1 MRTYTRFLLFVCAL
15 ALSLLAQ
22 TSAGLADRRVAHDVG
37 NANYAHT
44 PALANPRN
52 DATDIAQALKAVGFD
67 VTLKLDVE
75 KRQMDQ
81 AVAQFAREAK
91 TADAALFYYT
101 GHGMQ
106 FEGKNYLMPVDAEL
120 QDELSM
126 RYEMTAIDDVK
137 AALQLSPGVK
147 IMVLDACRNNP
158 LAERFIR
165 SISISNRGISL
176 KVQGYARPD
185 SSQGMIIVYA
195 TQADDVAEDGVG
207 RNSPFSE
214 AFLKE
219 IKEPGLE
226 VGTMFRRI
234 GRDVYV
240 ATRGQQSPE
249 LSISIV
255 PEYSLNQADTDQT
268 IWARIR
274 SQADVDTLRDF
285 LDRYPNSFYAP
296 DARASLDFL
305 ERGAQVR
312 ADRVAAERQ
321 RQLIDAEAGRL
332 REEQA
337 QRERAAADASAHERE
352 LAAKLA
358 AAEAVQQ
365 KLAEEL
371 TDQQAKQLAAEAR
384 DRAELEKLQKERAQR
399 EAELRAQIDREQAT
413 ASALEKER
421 LLREALEKDRD

>member
-1 MRTYTRFLLFVCAL
+1 MRTYTRFFLFVCAL
-15 ALSLLAQ
+15 ALVLAAQ
-22 TSAGLADRRVAHDVG
+22 TSPGRADKRVALVVG

-44 PALANPRN
+44 AALGNPRN
-52 DATDIAQALKAVGFD
+52 DATDVAQALTAVGFD

-81 AVAQFAREAK
+81 AVAQFARMAK
-91 TADAALFYYT
+91 TADAVLFYYA

-106 FEGKNYLMPVDAEL
+106 FDGKNYLMPVDAEL

-158 LAERFIR
+158 LADQFVR
-165 SISISNRGISL
+165 SISIANRGISA
-176 KVQGYARPD
+176 KVQGYARTEKL
-185 SSQGMIIVYA
+185 QGMMIVYA
-195 TQADDVAEDGVG
+195 TQADEVAADGVG

-214 AFLKE
+214 AFVKE

-274 SQADVDTLRDF
+274 LQADMNTLRDF
-285 LDRYPNSFYAP
+285 LARYPDSFYAP
-296 DARASLDFL
+296 DARARLDFL
-305 ERGAQVR
+305 ERRAQAQ
-312 ADRVAAERQ
+312 ADREAVQRQ
-321 RQLIDAEAGRL
+321 RQLIDAESARL
-332 REEQA
+332 GEEQA
-337 QRERAAADASAHERE
+337 KRERAAADASEHERE
-352 LAAKLA
+352 LAARLA
-358 AAEAVQQ
+358 AAESVQQ
-365 KLAEEL
+365 KLAQEL
-371 TDQQAKQLAAEAR
+371 TDQQVAAEAR
-384 DRAELEKLQKERAQR
+384 DRAELEKLH
-399 EAELRAQIDREQAT
+399 D
-413 ASALEKER
+413 
-421 LLREALEKDRD
+421 